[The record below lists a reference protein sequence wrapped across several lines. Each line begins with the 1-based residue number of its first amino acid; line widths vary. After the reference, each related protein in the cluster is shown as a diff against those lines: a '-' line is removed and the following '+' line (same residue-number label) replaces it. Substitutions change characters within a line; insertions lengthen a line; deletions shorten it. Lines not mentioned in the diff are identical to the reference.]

1 MTTWFVSRHPGALE
15 WAARQGLQIDRFAT
29 HLDPA
34 EVQGGDTVI
43 GSLPVHLAA
52 VVCQRGGRYLNLS
65 VTLPAEL
72 RGKELSADK
81 LDQLGARLEQYR
93 IESAQKPVPARTFKS

>member
-15 WAARQGLQIDRFAT
+15 WAARQVLQIDRFAT

-34 EVQGGDTVI
+34 EVRGGDTVI
-43 GSLPVHLAA
+43 GNLPVNLAA
-52 VVCQRGGRYLNLS
+52 VVCRRGGRYLNLS

-72 RGKELSADK
+72 RGKELSADQ
-81 LDQLGARLEQYR
+81 LDKLGARLEELR
-93 IESAQKPVPARTFKS
+93 VMNKTDERN